1 MGITID
7 DKLYINNML
16 QPLTEITNIIKI
28 SAGASHW
35 LALDNNGT
43 IYTNGPQ
50 NNKQQIDLITI
61 PDILKTT
68 SKMDGIKVKAISA
81 GENTSAAVGENN
93 NIYIWGERYGFN
105 SYDNVNIY
113 TTITPTLA
121 PGRTISSIV
130 VTDYNLIALD
140 SNNKIILNNNTIYS
154 SGTGIMRYL
163 DDTIRTGNISYLI
176 MNNNYAAC
184 IINGTC
190 YVWGSNVQQRVIN
203 NVIDVAIST
212 DTVFTLSINP

>member
-61 PDILKTT
+61 PDILKTI
-68 SKMDGIKVKAISA
+68 SKMDGIKVKAILA

-93 NIYIWGERYGFN
+93 NIYIWGRRIGFDT
-105 SYDNVNIY
+105 STIY